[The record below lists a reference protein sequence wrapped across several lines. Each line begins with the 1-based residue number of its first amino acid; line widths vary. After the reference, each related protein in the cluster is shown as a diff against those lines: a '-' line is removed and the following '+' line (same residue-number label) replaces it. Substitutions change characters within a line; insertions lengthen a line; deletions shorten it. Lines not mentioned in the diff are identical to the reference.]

1 MTLTDK
7 SVTEFVDRLASK
19 EPTPGGGSTAA
30 LAGAIGAAL
39 VSMVCNLTIG
49 KKGYEA
55 AEEPMS
61 ELLRRSESLRARL
74 TALIEED
81 VAAFDTYSRAM
92 KLPKETDDDRAA
104 RTAAIQEALKEAT
117 RVPLEIARAAAEAI
131 DLCRPCAENGNK
143 WAVSDAGVAVLLAD
157 AALRAAA
164 LNVLINLGS
173 LKDEAFVAESRATL
187 NEILSGTSELREETY
202 RYVVGRL

>member
-7 SVTEFVDRLASK
+7 PVTEFIDQLASK
-19 EPTPGGGSTAA
+19 APTPGGGSTAA

-61 ELLRRSESLRARL
+61 GLLRRSESLRARL
-74 TALIEED
+74 MALVEED
-81 VAAFDTYSRAM
+81 VAAFGAYSRAM

-104 RTAAIQEALKEAT
+104 RTAAIQAALKEAT
-117 RVPLEIARAAAEAI
+117 RVPLEIARAAAEVI
-131 DLCRPCAENGNK
+131 DLCRPCAENGYK
-143 WAVSDAGVAVLLAD
+143 WAVSDAGVAVLVAE
-157 AALRAAA
+157 AAVRAAA

-173 LKDEAFVAESRATL
+173 LKDEAFVAESRAAL
-187 NEILSGTSELREETY
+187 DEIVGGTAEEREETY
-202 RYVVGRL
+202 RYVAGRL